1 MTQTGRHLGHI
12 GGRIVFSVLL
22 AQFALCLVA
31 KASQQPVRAQGPAG
45 SGNPR
50 AAGRGSPTEQGF
62 GLFQQRCLGCH
73 GNTAFEKA
81 PAPAALREMSPERI
95 LDALTN
101 GVMKSVGDT
110 LTEEQRRLV
119 SESVAGRLL
128 GTSAVGDAASMPN
141 VCTANPPLPDP
152 AKGAAW
158 NGWGVDTAN
167 GRFQTARAAGLTP
180 ELVPRLTLKWAFGFP
195 NGTSS
200 YGQPTVVSGR
210 VFVGA
215 DTGYV
220 YSLDAKTGCVYW
232 SFQTK
237 AGVRNAPTIAAI
249 AGDGQSRYAV
259 FFGDVKANVY
269 AIDAQSGDQ
278 LWTTRVEEHY
288 TARVTGA
295 PTFWS
300 GRLFVP
306 ISSWEEFSARTLDY
320 PCCTSRGAIAALD
333 ANTGRQLWKTYV
345 VDEPKPMRT
354 NARGV
359 RLWAPAGGS
368 VWNAPTV
375 DPRRQLV
382 YFGTGDATTYPA
394 AKTSDS
400 VMAVD
405 VNTGAVKW
413 TYQVHANDSFLV
425 GCQGDNRTE
434 NCPPVQGPDWDIP
447 ASVVL
452 RDIRGAGSF
461 LLVGTKPGDILALD
475 PDKGGVPRWRINV
488 NGTVAG
494 NGPLPPGA
502 VRNGVQ
508 WGFAADEQTAYFGL
522 TVGAVAAVDIRSGAK
537 KWLVRPLGPDSR
549 VSFGSATTLIPGV
562 VFQGGSD
569 GTLLALST
577 ADGKTLWQFDTNREF
592 ESTNKVATRGGS
604 ISAPGPTVAGGMVFV
619 GSGYAVLAG
628 IPGNA
633 VLAFGLP

>member
-1 MTQTGRHLGHI
+1 MMIGARAVVTRIGRSFAWTTGLA
-12 GGRIVFSVLL
+12 VVLTLL
-22 AQFALCLVA
+22 ALRLAAQ
-31 KASQQPVRAQGPAG
+31 SPQQPPRGQGPA
-45 SGNPR
+45 
-50 AAGRGSPTEQGF
+50 PTEQGF

-73 GNTAFEKA
+73 GNPAFEKA

-95 LDALTN
+95 LEALTN
-101 GVMKSVGDT
+101 GVMKSIGDT
-110 LTEEQRRLV
+110 LTDEQRRLV

-128 GTSAVGDAASMPN
+128 GTSAVGDAVSMPN
-141 VCTANPPLPDP
+141 VCPANPPLPDL

-167 GRFQTARAAGLTP
+167 SRFQPARAAGLAP
-180 ELVPRLTLKWAFGFP
+180 EMVPRLTLKWVFGFP

-210 VFVGA
+210 VFVGT

-232 SFQTK
+232 SFQTR
-237 AGVRNAPTIAAI
+237 AGVRNAPTVATI
-249 AGDGQSRYAV
+249 AGYGQSRYAV

-269 AIDAQSGDQ
+269 AIDAQNGNQ

-295 PTFWS
+295 PTFWN

-320 PCCTSRGAIAALD
+320 PCCTSRGAMAALD

-345 VDEPKPMRT
+345 VDEPKPTRL

-394 AKTSDS
+394 AKTSDA
-400 VMAVD
+400 VMALD

-413 TYQVHANDSFLV
+413 TYQVHENDSYLV

-447 ASVVL
+447 ASVIL
-452 RDIRGAGSF
+452 RDTRGSGSV
-461 LLVGTKPGDILALD
+461 LIVGTKPGDILALD
-475 PDKGGVPRWRINV
+475 PDKGGAPRWRINV

-494 NGPLPPGA
+494 NGPLPPGT

-522 TVGAVAAVDIRSGAK
+522 TGGVVAAIEIKSGAK
-537 KWLVRPLGPDSR
+537 KWQVQPLGPDSR

-562 VFQGGSD
+562 IFQGGSD

-592 ESTNKVATRGGS
+592 ESTNNVATKGGS

-619 GSGYAVLAG
+619 GSGYSVLAG
-628 IPGNA
+628 TAGNA
-633 VLAFGLP
+633 LLAFGLP

>member
-1 MTQTGRHLGHI
+1 MMIGARAVATRIGRSFAWTTVLA
-12 GGRIVFSVLL
+12 VALTLL
-22 AQFALCLVA
+22 ALRLAAQ
-31 KASQQPVRAQGPAG
+31 SPQQPPRGQGPA
-45 SGNPR
+45 
-50 AAGRGSPTEQGF
+50 PTEQGF

-73 GNTAFEKA
+73 GNPAFENA

-101 GVMKSVGDT
+101 GVMKSIGDT

-128 GTSAVGDAASMPN
+128 GTSALGDAASMPN
-141 VCTANPPLPDP
+141 VCPANRPLPDL

-158 NGWGVDTAN
+158 NGWGVDIAN
-167 GRFQTARAAGLTP
+167 SRFQPARAAGLTP
-180 ELVPRLTLKWAFGFP
+180 EMVPRLTLKWAFGFP

-210 VFVGA
+210 VFVGT

-232 SFQTK
+232 SFQTR
-237 AGVRNAPTIAAI
+237 AGVRNAPTV
-249 AGDGQSRYAV
+249 QSRYAV

-269 AIDAQSGDQ
+269 AIDAQNGNQ
-278 LWTTRVEEHY
+278 LWTTRVEQHY

-295 PTFWS
+295 PTLWN

-320 PCCTSRGAIAALD
+320 PCCTSRGAMAALD

-345 VDEPKPMRT
+345 VDEPKPTRL

-394 AKTSDS
+394 AKTSDA
-400 VMAVD
+400 VMALD

-413 TYQVHANDSFLV
+413 TYQVHENDSYLV

-452 RDIRGAGSF
+452 RDIRGSGSV
-461 LLVGTKPGDILALD
+461 LIVGTKPGDILALD
-475 PDKGGVPRWRINV
+475 PDKGGAPRWRINV

-494 NGPLPPGA
+494 NGPLPPGT

-522 TVGAVAAVDIRSGAK
+522 TGGVVAAIDIKSGAK
-537 KWLVRPLGPDSR
+537 KWQVQPLGPESR

-562 VFQGGSD
+562 IFQGGSD
-569 GTLLALST
+569 GTLLGLST
-577 ADGKTLWQFDTNREF
+577 ADGKTLWQFDTHREF
-592 ESTNKVATRGGS
+592 ESTNKVATKGGS

-619 GSGYAVLAG
+619 GSGYSVLAG
-628 IPGNA
+628 TAGNA
-633 VLAFGLP
+633 LLAFGLP